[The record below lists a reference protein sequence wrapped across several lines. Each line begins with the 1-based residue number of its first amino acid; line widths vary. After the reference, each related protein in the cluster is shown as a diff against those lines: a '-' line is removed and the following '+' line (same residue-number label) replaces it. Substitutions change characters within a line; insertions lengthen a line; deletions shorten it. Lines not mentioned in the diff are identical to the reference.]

1 MDYKEVME
9 RMNSGKLFYFAGEEL
24 SARQT
29 ACVFQVLFRIAA
41 DHVGRRRPGRP
52 FGLATDIG
60 IAGQRQA
67 GATDAD
73 AVTHGAATAHDIVE
87 TTGGRIDRHH

>member
-29 ACVFQVLFRIAA
+29 ACLDVLYDFNQTRPSEGKN
-41 DHVGRRRPGRP
+41 GRR
-52 FGLATDIG
+52 
-60 IAGQRQA
+60 
-67 GATDAD
+67 
-73 AVTHGAATAHDIVE
+73 
-87 TTGGRIDRHH
+87 

>member
-29 ACVFQVLFRIAA
+29 ACLDVLYDFNQT
-41 DHVGRRRPGRP
+41 RP
-52 FGLATDIG
+52 FTPT
-60 IAGQRQA
+60 
-67 GATDAD
+67 GASTPISG
-73 AVTHGAATAHDIVE
+73 TMFTPISG
-87 TTGGRIDRHH
+87 